1 MYLHVQAL
9 AAMLA
14 AIVDRRLKSVSFV
27 TYGDVV
33 LEAISFS
40 SAIFALPTPVID
52 KKRHLKLNYKYSH
65 VS

>member
-1 MYLHVQAL
+1 MMYLHVQAL

-33 LEAISFS
+33 FEAISFS

-52 KKRHLKLNYKYSH
+52 KKGI
-65 VS
+65 